1 MFWCFLSRTNAG
13 SFEFAADSA
22 VGPMILWLGSG
33 CMKVWPTSGA
43 QLQAHSYLDY
53 SGWVRIKVWGY
64 IG

>member
-33 CMKVWPTSGA
+33 SMTSGA
-43 QLQAHSYLDY
+43 QLQAHSYFDY
-53 SGWVRIKVWGY
+53 SGWVRIKVWGC